1 MSTQARGND
10 DVDSA
15 GDWGE
20 GLGMGRKQGA
30 GAVKPEFDVAVLGG
44 GSAGY
49 AAARTTVAAGLKT
62 VVIDGAHELGGL
74 CILRGCMPTKALL
87 QSAEVRHLAQRA
99 AEFGVRT
106 GNVGHDFGEV
116 MARKARLIGEFAEY
130 RRGQLTDGRFELIRA
145 QGRFVDPNMVLVEGA
160 EGRQVTARHFVVAT
174 GSQAVAPPVPGLM
187 EVGYWTSDDALAL
200 SRVPKSIVVLGGG
213 AVALEFAQFFARFG
227 ARVTLIQRGEHVLR
241 SSDPDAAKVIQDVL
255 VKEGVELFAG
265 TRLLSV
271 ERSGPRKVVHFEHQG
286 AKTRVMAD
294 EILVA
299 LGRAPQTAALGL
311 DRAGVVVDGGR
322 IVTDAG
328 MRTSAPHIY
337 AGGDCTSL
345 HEIVHLA
352 VIQGEVAGH
361 NISFPKNRREMDD
374 RLLITVV
381 FTEPQVATV
390 GLTEKAAKAQKIEYR
405 AASYPFN
412 DHGKS
417 LILGATEG
425 FVKLLADPKS
435 GEILGGSCVGP
446 QGGELIHEIV
456 AAMAKRM
463 TVGEL
468 AAMPHYH
475 PTLAEIWTYPAEE
488 LASWVASRRRRAGWR
503 TGGG

>member
-1 MSTQARGND
+1 MA
-10 DVDSA
+10 
-15 GDWGE
+15 
-20 GLGMGRKQGA
+20 RKQ
-30 GAVKPEFDVAVLGG
+30 AVKPEFDVVVVGG

-62 VVIDGAHELGGL
+62 AVIDGAHELGGL

-87 QSAEVRHLAQRA
+87 QSAEVRHLAERA
-99 AEFGVRT
+99 GEFGVKT
-106 GNVGHDFGEV
+106 GKVGHDFAQV

-145 QGRFVDPNMVLVEGA
+145 QARFLDPNTVVVEGP
-160 EGRQVTARHFVVAT
+160 EGRQVTSRHFVVAT
-174 GSQAVAPPVPGLM
+174 GSQSVAPPVPGLT
-187 EVGYWTSDDALAL
+187 EVGYWTSDDALGL
-200 SRVPKSIVVLGGG
+200 SRLPRSIVVLGGG
-213 AVALEFAQFFARFG
+213 AVALEFAQFFARLG
-227 ARVTLIQRGEHVLR
+227 SRVTLVQRSEQILR
-241 SSDPDAAKVIQDVL
+241 EADADAAKVLEGVL
-255 VKEGVELFAG
+255 VKEGVELFTG

-271 ERSGPRKVVHFEHQG
+271 ERSGPRKVVHFEHDG
-286 AKTRVMAD
+286 VKKRAMAD

-299 LGRAPQTAALGL
+299 LGRSPNTAALGL
-311 DRAGVVVDGGR
+311 DRAGVTLDKGR

-328 MRTSAPHIY
+328 MRTSVPHIY

-361 NISFPKNRREMDD
+361 NIAFPKRPREMDD
-374 RLLITVV
+374 RLLIAVV
-381 FTEPQVATV
+381 FTDPQVASV
-390 GLTEKAAKAQKIEYR
+390 GLTEKAAAAR
-405 AASYPFN
+405 RVAFAAASYPFN

-417 LILGATEG
+417 LILGATDG
-425 FVKLLADPKS
+425 FVKLLADPRS
-435 GEILGGSCVGP
+435 GEILGGTCVGP
-446 QGGELIHEIV
+446 HGGELIHEIV

-488 LASWVASRRRRAGWR
+488 LAEQVAARGRRGRSPSKA
-503 TGGG
+503 